1 MGWTSLAEVK
11 ALGEALTVVAAEK
24 TVQFPA
30 DVKTLVV
37 GQTWLEDS
45 GAWYHSSKAAIV
57 LVA

>member
-37 GQTWLEDS
+37 GRTWLEDS